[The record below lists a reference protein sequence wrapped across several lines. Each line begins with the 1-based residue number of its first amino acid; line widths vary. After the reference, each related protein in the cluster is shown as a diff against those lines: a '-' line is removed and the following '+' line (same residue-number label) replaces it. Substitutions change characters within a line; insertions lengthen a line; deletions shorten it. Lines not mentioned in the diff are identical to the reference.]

1 MAVNYFICLLS
12 KLDDSIT
19 ELTRMASSSRDVIV
33 NKKGN
38 AMCLVFVHGSAK
50 LSLRYFENLSSSCE

>member
-38 AMCLVFVHGSAK
+38 AMCLVFVHGSAVSATLK
-50 LSLRYFENLSSSCE
+50 VNTSLSNI